1 MDTQKLRQRI
11 LDLAIRGKLVP
22 QDPNDEPA
30 SVLLDRIRAEKER
43 LIAEGKLKRP
53 KAKKSTDKSHYQNF
67 TPPFDIPE
75 SWQWVRLGDY
85 VINRDGERVP
95 IASTIRSKQ
104 SNKIYDYYGAA
115 GAIDKVDN
123 YIFDERLLL
132 IGEDGANLLSRTK
145 DNAFFADGKYWV
157 NNHAHVLDSSDKF
170 LLEFVALYINTI
182 PLDDYITGSAQP
194 KLSQDNLNNIHLP
207 IPPIEEQRRIL
218 TMIESLM
225 SIICEIRESKQQ
237 LSQSIALTKS
247 KILDLAMQG
256 KLVPQDPADEPA
268 AEMLRRVNPKA
279 KIITDN
285 PHYPQLPDNWVLT
298 RIKDVF
304 EINPKNK
311 ASDNIQAGFVPMA
324 SIHDG
329 YSNKF
334 HYDVKQW
341 GEIKSGFTHF
351 ADGDIAVAKISPCLE
366 NRKSMIL
373 RDLPNGIGAGTTELL
388 IFRST
393 ILIPEFSLLFFK
405 SDNFIKCC
413 TGTFNGVVGQQRV
426 GKSIVEDIHIP
437 IPPLNTQR
445 AIIERVQGWFNCL
458 DNIIVSLSN

>member
-1 MDTQKLRQRI
+1 MSCI
-11 LDLAIRGKLVP
+11 H
-22 QDPNDEPA
+22 
-30 SVLLDRIRAEKER
+30 LLYC
-43 LIAEGKLKRP
+43 
-53 KAKKSTDKSHYQNF
+53 DKSHYQNF

-285 PHYPQLPDNWVLT
+285 PH
-298 RIKDVF
+298 
-304 EINPKNK
+304 
-311 ASDNIQAGFVPMA
+311 
-324 SIHDG
+324 
-329 YSNKF
+329 
-334 HYDVKQW
+334 
-341 GEIKSGFTHF
+341 
-351 ADGDIAVAKISPCLE
+351 
-366 NRKSMIL
+366 
-373 RDLPNGIGAGTTELL
+373 
-388 IFRST
+388 
-393 ILIPEFSLLFFK
+393 
-405 SDNFIKCC
+405 
-413 TGTFNGVVGQQRV
+413 
-426 GKSIVEDIHIP
+426 
-437 IPPLNTQR
+437 
-445 AIIERVQGWFNCL
+445 
-458 DNIIVSLSN
+458 

>member
-1 MDTQKLRQRI
+1 LSCI
-11 LDLAIRGKLVP
+11 H
-22 QDPNDEPA
+22 
-30 SVLLDRIRAEKER
+30 LLYC
-43 LIAEGKLKRP
+43 
-53 KAKKSTDKSHYQNF
+53 DKSHYQNF

-458 DNIIVSLSN
+458 DNIIVSLLK